1 MNAVIIGVL
10 LMLTLSLIRVNV
22 IVAMTVSAMIAGLCA
37 GLDLSTTLNSFNDG
51 LSGGAEIALSYAMLG
66 GFAVAISKSGLTQ
79 ILAQRLLKKVEGSRD
94 SHTHLLSLLIMTIIL
109 CCAIAS
115 QNLVPV
121 HIAFIP
127 ILIPPLLVILN
138 KLELDRRAIACI
150 LTFGLA
156 TSYMVLPYGFGGIY
170 LYSIL
175 HKNLA
180 DNGLSIVN
188 TDVPTAMIIPAIGML
203 VGLFIALLVT
213 YRKKRTYNFVVHDD
227 NTTLKEIDNP
237 KKVIIIGSIAVVCS
251 LLAQNISGSMI
262 LGGLVGVMMFS
273 VFGIVKW
280 EQSSDVFSRG
290 VAMMAMIGFIMI
302 SAQGFAAVMKSTGDV
317 ASLVSACAVFIGDNK
332 PLAAAM
338 ILIVGLLITMG
349 IGSSFSTVPIIATL
363 FVPLCLEVG
372 FSAMATA
379 ALVGTAG
386 ALGDAGSPASDSTL
400 GPTSG
405 LNADGQHDHI
415 WDSVVPTFIHFNI
428 PLLIFGWI
436 AAMVL

>member
-10 LMLTLSLIRVNV
+10 LMLTLSLMRVNV

-188 TDVPTAMIIPAIGML
+188 TDVPAAMIIPAIGML

-227 NTTLKEIDNP
+227 NITLKEIDNP

-317 ASLVSACAVFIGDNK
+317 ASLVSACAEFIGDNK

>member
-10 LMLTLSLIRVNV
+10 LMLTLSLVRVNV
-22 IVAMTVSAMIAGLCA
+22 IVAMTVSAMVAGLSA
-37 GLDLSTTLNSFNDG
+37 GLDLSTTLNAFNDG

-79 ILAQRLLKKVEGSRD
+79 ILAQKLLTKVEGAKD
-94 SHTHLLSLLIMTIIL
+94 NHTKALSFMIMAIIL
-109 CCAIAS
+109 GCAIAS

-138 KLELDRRAIACI
+138 KLTLDRRAIACI

-180 DNGLSIVN
+180 DNGLEIVS
-188 TDVPTAMIIPAIGML
+188 TQVPSAMVIPAVGML
-203 VGLFIALLVT
+203 VGLCVALLFS
-213 YRKKRTYNFVVHDD
+213 YRAKRIYKNESMPSTPVL
-227 NTTLKEIDNP
+227 TAIENP
-237 KKVIIIGSIAVVCS
+237 KKVVIIGSIAVICS
-251 LLAQNISGSMI
+251 LIAQNISGSMI

-280 EQSSDVFSRG
+280 EQSSDVFSKG

-302 SAQGFAAVMKSTGDV
+302 SAQGFASVMKATGDV
-317 ASLVSACAVFIGDNK
+317 ASLVATSADFIGDNK

-338 ILIVGLLITMG
+338 ILVVGLLITMG

>member
-10 LMLTLSLIRVNV
+10 LMLTLSLMRVNV

-188 TDVPTAMIIPAIGML
+188 TDVPAAMIIPAIGML

-237 KKVIIIGSIAVVCS
+237 KKVI
-251 LLAQNISGSMI
+251 
-262 LGGLVGVMMFS
+262 
-273 VFGIVKW
+273 K
-280 EQSSDVFSRG
+280 
-290 VAMMAMIGFIMI
+290 
-302 SAQGFAAVMKSTGDV
+302 T
-317 ASLVSACAVFIGDNK
+317 
-332 PLAAAM
+332 LAA
-338 ILIVGLLITMG
+338 
-349 IGSSFSTVPIIATL
+349 
-363 FVPLCLEVG
+363 
-372 FSAMATA
+372 
-379 ALVGTAG
+379 
-386 ALGDAGSPASDSTL
+386 
-400 GPTSG
+400 
-405 LNADGQHDHI
+405 Q
-415 WDSVVPTFIHFNI
+415 
-428 PLLIFGWI
+428 
-436 AAMVL
+436 